1 MIALDANILIY
12 AYRKELPDHSRAPRL
27 LTRLANGD
35 EPWPLPWPLPWP
47 CVYEFLRVITHH
59 RVFDPPTD
67 LDKALAD
74 VESLLISPSLVL
86 LGEGPSHARHLRS
99 MLHGG
104 RATGNVVHDAH
115 IAALFWNTESA
126 SSARWTAILPA
137 FRESRRGI
145 RWWLTERGFAEGRGQ
160 VATRRLT
167 ASMVRWMA
175 SSHSSERSR

>member
-12 AYRKELPDHSRAPRL
+12 AHRQELPDHSRAHRL

-35 EPWPLPWPLPWP
+35 EPWALPWP

-59 RVFDPPTD
+59 RVFDPPTE

-115 IAALFWNTESA
+115 IAALVLEHGVREFCTLDRDF
-126 SSARWTAILPA
+126 AR
-137 FRESRRGI
+137 FSGI
-145 RWWLTERGFAEGRGQ
+145 QTRNPL
-160 VATRRLT
+160 VAD
-167 ASMVRWMA
+167 
-175 SSHSSERSR
+175 